1 MYKDNIM
8 HYKGLGEQSPFA
20 EQLGNIHRIDDE
32 DRSGTQ
38 FSWTGEL
45 KAIVG
50 KNLLFE
56 KVNGCRILVD
66 PTAVKRIIELPPKNY
81 KRL

>member
-1 MYKDNIM
+1 MYKDNTIE
-8 HYKGLGEQSPFA
+8 YKDMGEQSPFA
-20 EQLGNIHRIDDE
+20 VQIGNIHRIDDE
-32 DRSGTQ
+32 DKDSKQ
-38 FSWTGEL
+38 FSWTGKL

-66 PTAVKRIIELPPKNY
+66 PTAVKRIIELPP
-81 KRL
+81 RSDRSR